1 MSTTIQVSD
10 DVKRELDTRKL
21 DSESYSEAVARLLDD
36 NGVLWRK
43 EEVRSVSREVA
54 REVLMEARR

>member
-10 DVKRELDTRKL
+10 EVKRELDKRKL

-36 NGVLWRK
+36 NGVLWRVEDVRDVAR
-43 EEVRSVSREVA
+43 EEA